1 MCGINGILYHDR
13 ERRPDRGLIEA
24 MNQALVHRG
33 PDDGGIHLDGHLALG
48 HRRLSII
55 DLASGHQPMCNEDE
69 TVWITFNGEIYNYAE
84 LREELIAK
92 GHAFKTTSDTEV
104 IVHLYEETRERCVE
118 RLRGMF
124 AFGIWDRGRDTLFL
138 ARDRLGIK
146 PLYYFPGKDALAFSS
161 EIRGLLQVPSLDR
174 RLNQKALHDYLTF
187 RYTIAPE
194 TMIEGVFKLPP
205 GHILLA
211 RGGRYDVRQYWDL
224 DFSEKLDLD
233 EDECIEEFQRRFTAC
248 TKSHLVGE
256 VPLGV
261 LLSGGLDS
269 SAVTAVVSEETSQP
283 VKTFSVAFADDGD
296 DYDERAYA
304 QLAARC
310 YRTDHHEIAITHR
323 DFVAGLGSY
332 VSSMEEPMAD
342 PASIPLYYVSKLAR
356 NHVTIILSGEGSD
369 EMLAGYG
376 FDFRGFRRAGWVRR
390 IPGPIRNAVLKP
402 LNDALLHSPRVG
414 RYLELSNLPPSHY
427 PVVVPSYMGGVF
439 SEDGKAAIYGQAMRA
454 GALRAGPSEQRV
466 VDLYKKTTGY
476 PEYVDQ
482 VLYVYT
488 KQWLADD
495 LLLKADKMTMAHSL
509 ELRVP
514 FLDHSLVEF
523 VARLPVHMKIRP
535 NGNGGHLTKYVLRK
549 AFAGRIPEEILHRK
563 KLGFPVPLK
572 RLFGGE
578 MGDLARDVF
587 ETRAVRESGLF
598 DAERVSGL
606 LRENANGHDHGHRLW
621 ALLVF
626 GLWYDLF
633 KVTN

>member
-1 MCGINGILYHDR
+1 MCGINGILYYDR
-13 ERRPDRGLIEA
+13 DRRHEPGLIEA

-33 PDDGGIHLDGHLALG
+33 PDDGGSHLDRHVALG

-55 DLASGHQPMCNEDE
+55 DLSSGHQPLSNEDG

-92 GHAFKTTSDTEV
+92 GHAFRTSSDTEV

-124 AFGIWDRGRDTLFL
+124 AFGIWDRGTDTLLL

-146 PLYYFPGKDALAFSS
+146 PLYYFPGRDALAFSS
-161 EIRGLLQVPSLDR
+161 EIRGLLQLPSVDR
-174 RLNQKALHDYLTF
+174 RLNLKALHDYLTF

-205 GHILLA
+205 GHILVA
-211 RGGRYDVRQYWDL
+211 RGGQFEVRQYWDL
-224 DFSEKLDLD
+224 DYSNKLVMD
-233 EDECIEEFQRRFTAC
+233 EHECIEEFRRRFIAC
-248 TKSHLVGE
+248 TRSHLVGE

-269 SAVTAVVSEETSQP
+269 SAVTAVVSELTPDP

-296 DYDERAYA
+296 EYDERSYA
-304 QLAARC
+304 RLAARR
-310 YRTDHHEIAITHR
+310 YRTDHHEIAITHE
-323 DFVAGLGSY
+323 DFVGGLSSY
-332 VSSMEEPMAD
+332 VASMEEPMAD

-356 NHVTIILSGEGSD
+356 DHVTIILSGEGSD
-369 EMLAGYG
+369 ELMAGYG
-376 FDFRGFRRAGWVRR
+376 FDFRGFRRAGWIRR
-390 IPGPIRNAVLKP
+390 IPGPIRNGVLRP
-402 LNDALLHSPRVG
+402 LNDSLLNSARVG
-414 RYLELSNLPPSHY
+414 RYLDLSNLPPSHY
-427 PVVVPSYMGGVF
+427 PVVVPTYMGGVF
-439 SEDGKAAIYGQAMRA
+439 SEDGKTAIYGRVMKGRA
-454 GALRAGPSEQRV
+454 HGAGPSENLV
-466 VDLYKKTTGY
+466 VDLYRRTTAY
-476 PEYVDQ
+476 EYVDQ

-535 NGNGGHLTKYVLRK
+535 DGRGGYLGKYVLRK
-549 AFAGRIPEEILHRK
+549 AFAGRIPEEILERK

-572 RLFGGE
+572 RLFQGE
-578 MGDLARDVF
+578 LGDLASDVF
-587 ETRAVRESGLF
+587 QSRAVRESGLF
-598 DAERVSGL
+598 DGERV
-606 LRENANGHDHGHRLW
+606 
-621 ALLVF
+621 LVF
-626 GLWYDLF
+626 AMWFDLF
-633 KVTN
+633 KVTT